1 MHQQQKQALAA
12 SHSRP
17 RPSAA
22 GHGTPLLPQLPLA
35 RLQLS
40 GAATARLLGDEA
52 AYWPEEREAPDGDGD
67 AAADGGGGAD
77 DDAAFVAD
85 RQRAKRS
92 SFNALPRQKRPKEA
106 RAKRSSRRSS
116 NASAKAMA
124 AAAQQ
129 ERPATQPLMTVSASA
144 PVIITSTAISI
155 TSTPISPSVRLGER
169 KLV

>member
-1 MHQQQKQALAA
+1 MDVCALAVA
-12 SHSRP
+12 QP
-17 RPSAA
+17 RQPDAREA
-22 GHGTPLLPQLPLA
+22 GHGTPSLPQLPLA
-35 RLQLS
+35 RLHLS

-52 AYWPEEREAPDGDGD
+52 AYWPEEREPPDGDDD

-77 DDAAFVAD
+77 DDAFVAD
-85 RQRAKRS
+85 RERAKRS
-92 SFNALPRQKRPKEA
+92 GFNALPRQKRPKETKE
-106 RAKRSSRRSS
+106 KRSSRRSS

-124 AAAQQ
+124 AAALQ

-155 TSTPISPSVRLGER
+155 TSTPISPSGRLGER